1 MNKKIK
7 KPACGPVDA
16 WTSCSSSQNQKIS
29 FPWMPGRQP
38 AKCRDRGKKQPVG
51 TGKRQRTAQHR
62 GNPSIS
68 LIYHSIS
75 SFLIWFFITIYFFLS
90 LCSCFIPIFFSCDFI
105 SILPNLLGTK
115 KLDYYCYG
123 CIDRFL

>member
-1 MNKKIK
+1 MW
-7 KPACGPVDA
+7 AGGCLDVLLL
-16 WTSCSSSQNQKIS
+16 SQNQKIS

-51 TGKRQRTAQHR
+51 TGKRQRTAQ
-62 GNPSIS
+62 GKPIN
-68 LIYHSIS
+68 
-75 SFLIWFFITIYFFLS
+75 FFDLS
-90 LCSCFIPIFFSCDFI
+90 LDFFFFDLVFYRHLFFSIFVLLFYPCFFCSCDFI

-115 KLDYYCYG
+115 KLDYYCYD